1 MPKLLVTGRE
11 GQLAQSLLECA
22 TPAVTVIAVGRP
34 ELDLAD
40 PPSIRRALMAYRPD
54 VVVNAAAY
62 THVDEAEREPDEA
75 VRINARGAGCVGEA
89 CADAGIPLIH
99 ISTDYVFDGEKS
111 SPYVESDAAGPLN
124 AYGRSKLAGE
134 QAVSEAC
141 PRHIIL
147 RTGWIY
153 SPFGRNFVT
162 TMLRLAET
170 RSEISVV
177 DDQHGTPTYAP
188 DLAAA
193 ILAIA
198 QHVVDQKEGA
208 DLWGL
213 YHLSAEGET
222 TWCGLAREVFRRAK
236 EHGGPTVSVRPIP
249 TSAYPT
255 PARRPLNGR
264 LDAGKLART
273 FGLRL
278 PHWTTGV
285 ERCVRRLCTAIQQG
299 SEGRR

>member
-1 MPKLLVTGRE
+1 MLKLLVTGRE

-22 TPAVTVIAVGRP
+22 TEALTVIALGRP
-34 ELDLAD
+34 DLDLAN
-40 PPSIRRALMAYRPD
+40 PPSIRRALDMHRPD

-62 THVDEAEREPDEA
+62 THVDKAETEPDEA
-75 VRINARGAGCVGEA
+75 VRINARGAGYVAEA
-89 CADAGIPLIH
+89 CADAGVPLIH
-99 ISTDYVFDGEKS
+99 ISTDYVFDGEKC
-111 SPYVESDAAGPLN
+111 SPYVESDAPGPLN

-134 QAVSEAC
+134 QAVLEAC
-141 PRHIIL
+141 PRPIIL
-147 RTGWIY
+147 RTGWIH

-162 TMLRLAET
+162 TMLRLAQT
-170 RSEISVV
+170 RSEIAVI

-188 DLAAA
+188 DLATA

-198 QHVVDQKEGA
+198 QRVVREKGT
-208 DLWGL
+208 DLWGV
-213 YHLSAEGET
+213 YHISAEGET
-222 TWCGLAREVFRRAK
+222 TWCGLAREVFRRARDC
-236 EHGGPTVSVRPIP
+236 GGPTATVRPIP

-264 LDAGKLART
+264 LEAGKLART

-285 ERCVRRLCTAIQQG
+285 ERCVRRLCTKSQNG
-299 SEGRR
+299 